1 MDKNFFFMKQR
12 VTNTEYYLVFRNHQ
26 ISNTIRYCE
35 NPITE
40 YQILFGIEKIQI
52 PNMNSTIGSNYSNTK
67 YLIPNSI
74 QNIVVKATKM
84 NIFVSYKTF
93 CLNFF

>member
-1 MDKNFFFMKQR
+1 MDKNCFSMKQS
-12 VTNTEYYLVFRNHQ
+12 VTNTFFQPNTNTEYYLVFRNHQ

-35 NPITE
+35 NPITK
-40 YQILFGIEKIQI
+40 YRILFGIEKIQI

-74 QNIVVKATKM
+74 QNIVVKG
-84 NIFVSYKTF
+84 N
-93 CLNFF
+93 